1 MGEVYRARDSK
12 LQRDVALKILPRA
25 DSEGRRR
32 FTSEALALAALNHPN
47 IVTIHAVEDEGDT
60 PYLVMELVSGHPL
73 THLVR
78 QGGMPLSDLLAL
90 AIPVAEALTASH
102 ARGII
107 HRDLKPGNVMLT
119 DDGRVKVL
127 DFGLA
132 RQLDVA
138 GAAETRDATSLG
150 AAVGTLMYM
159 SPEQARGEALDAR
172 TDIFSVGVMLYELA
186 SGRHPFSGPTA
197 AVIADRILND
207 PAAPLGGA
215 CAALDP
221 ILARALAKR
230 PEMRHR
236 TALELLADL
245 RAAGG
250 RAHAAPP
257 SAFYVPA
264 PADAGRSVA
273 VLPFENM
280 SADPDQAYFCDGMA
294 EELISALA
302 GIKGLS
308 VAART
313 STFQLKG
320 QQLTVQQI
328 AERLKVKTVLEG
340 SVRKMGTR
348 LRITAQLVDADTGFQ
363 IWSDRYD
370 RTMDDVFAIQD
381 EIARAITSELEV
393 TLTRHSGVPI
403 VKQGT
408 PDLEAYNLY
417 LRGRY
422 LMNRLDTNL
431 YVSIGEAIECF
442 GRAIALDPDFAA
454 AHASLAEAWNIMGY
468 YSFVPAGVA
477 SAASLPAARRA
488 VELDPTL
495 PEAYTA
501 LGWTKTLFAIDLRTA
516 EQDFLRSLDLAPN
529 APAHVYYAILLA
541 AHGRFDEAMSHA
553 LEAQRL
559 DPLWMIVPFAIAQVH
574 LCARHFEAVERMMR
588 DLLAISRSFAG
599 AYWYLAIALAGQ
611 GRYAEAI
618 AELETAA
625 EMVRRAPLYLAILG
639 LYYARAGRL
648 DDARA
653 VLAEVQASG
662 HAPRYVLALL
672 HGAVGEMDAA
682 HADLAAAIEGHED
695 QVFLM
700 ATDPRFDHLKDDPR
714 FDARLR
720 AMGLAHSTTP

>member
-12 LQRDVALKILPRA
+12 LQRDVALKVLPRA

-47 IVTIHAVEDEGDT
+47 IVTIHAVEHEGDT
-60 PYLVMELVSGHPL
+60 PYLVMELVSGQPL
-73 THLVR
+73 TNLVR
-78 QGGMPLSDLLAL
+78 RGGMPLTDLLAL
-90 AIPVAEALTASH
+90 AIPVAEALAASH

-107 HRDLKPGNVMLT
+107 HRDLKPANVMLT

-132 RQLDVA
+132 RQLDDPGV
-138 GAAETRDATSLG
+138 AETRDATSLG
-150 AAVGTLMYM
+150 TAVGTLMYM
-159 SPEQARGEALDAR
+159 SPEQARGEPLDAR

-186 SGRHPFSGPTA
+186 TGRHPFAGSTVA
-197 AVIADRILND
+197 AISDRILNE
-207 PAAPLGGA
+207 PVAPVGGA
-215 CAALDP
+215 YAALDGV
-221 ILARALAKR
+221 LARALAKR
-230 PEMRHR
+230 PQMRQR

-250 RAHAAPP
+250 GGSAPSQSGFDT
-257 SAFYVPA
+257 SAQ
-264 PADAGRSVA
+264 ADAGRSVA

-302 GIKGLS
+302 RIKGLS

-340 SVRKMGTR
+340 SVRKMGSR

-363 IWSDRYD
+363 LWSDRYD

-393 TLTRHSGVPI
+393 TLTRRTGVPL
-403 VKQGT
+403 VKRGT
-408 PDLEAYNLY
+408 ADLEAYTLY

-422 LMNRLDTNL
+422 LMNRLDENL
-431 YVSIGEAIECF
+431 QASIGEAIECLD
-442 GRAIALDPDFAA
+442 RAIALDARFAA
-454 AHASLAEAWNIMGY
+454 AHASLAEAWNFMGY

-477 SAASLPAARRA
+477 SAASLPAAHRA

-516 EQDFLRSLDLAPN
+516 EQDFLRALDMAPN
-529 APAHVYYAILLA
+529 APAHIYYAVLLA
-541 AHGRFDEAMSHA
+541 AHGRFDEAMAHA

-574 LCARHFEAVERMMR
+574 LCARRFEPVEQIMR
-588 DLLAISRSFAG
+588 DLLAISRSFVG
-599 AYWYLAIALAGQ
+599 AYWYLSIALAGQ
-611 GRYAEAI
+611 GRHAEAV
-618 AELETAA
+618 AELEPAV
-625 EMVRRAPLYLAILG
+625 EMVRRAPLYLAVLG
-639 LYYARAGRL
+639 LYYAKAGREQ
-648 DDARA
+648 DARA

-662 HAPRYVLALL
+662 HAPQYVLALL

-682 HADLAAAIEGHED
+682 HAHLAAAIEGHED

-720 AMGLAHSTTP
+720 EMGLAPSTSR